1 MGPGSG
7 ADGSPLRRVLI
18 VDDSRMVRASII
30 KHIRDRYE
38 FREEADGEAGWQ
50 ALLVDPSIQLVI
62 SDIGMPHLDG
72 YGLLGR
78 IRGSRLSRI
87 QDLPVI
93 IISGEEDGDAREK
106 ARQLGANDFITK
118 GIGNAELLARLDS
131 LAQLGETRRQ
141 LEASRAALQTQAPVD
156 PVSGLATK
164 AYLDARAEQDLA
176 LARRLQAEISAMVIE
191 IDRYDELLARYG
203 AHVVQLINRKLS
215 TILSTRVRKEDT
227 VAELVPGRFAVLSP
241 STDMDGCCA
250 FALRLQRAIEKVVLT
265 YREERIRISI
275 TAGLAS
281 MTESGAASV
290 DGMIGLAVQRAGAG
304 QAAGGNRVMGQAGEI
319 GPEAIQRLRRSAV
332 SVDQALAHLRS
343 GTPDEVRNRLRDVVH
358 ALLPLL
364 EFIESESRCG
374 IPLASL
380 LRYAR
385 EESDGDHA
393 SENAS
398 PTGR

>member
-1 MGPGSG
+1 MEPGSEV
-7 ADGSPLRRVLI
+7 SPLRRVLI

-50 ALLVDPSIQLVI
+50 ALLVDPSIHLVI

-87 QDLPVI
+87 QELPVI

-118 GIGNAELLARLDS
+118 GIGTAELLARLDS

-164 AYLDARAEQDLA
+164 AYLDARAEQDLS
-176 LARRLQAEISAMVIE
+176 LARRHQAEISAMVIE

-215 TILSTRVRKEDT
+215 SILSTRVRKEDT
-227 VAELVPGRFAVLSP
+227 VAELAPGRFAVLSP

-281 MTESGAASV
+281 MTESGASSV
-290 DGMIGLAVQRAGAG
+290 DGMIGLAVQRAGVG
-304 QAAGGNRVMGQAGEI
+304 QAAGGNRVIGLAGEV
-319 GPEAIQRLRRSAV
+319 GPETVQRLLRSTV
-332 SVDQALAHLRS
+332 SVDQALTHLRS
-343 GTPDEVRNRLRDVVH
+343 GTPEEVRSRMRDVVH
-358 ALLPLL
+358 TLLPLL
-364 EFIESESRCG
+364 ELIESESRCG

-380 LRYAR
+380 LRYVR